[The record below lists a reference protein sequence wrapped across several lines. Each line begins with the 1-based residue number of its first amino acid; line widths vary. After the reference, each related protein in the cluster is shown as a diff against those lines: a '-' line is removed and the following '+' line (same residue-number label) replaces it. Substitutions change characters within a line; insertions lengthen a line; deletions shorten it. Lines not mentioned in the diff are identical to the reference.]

1 MIQIVMK
8 PERAPIVK
16 REGLYGVWMNG
27 NLIFRVRAR
36 NAKHAEEKVMFLMER
51 ETRGKTIDFDLD
63 RFADEFR
70 RFRKFWAEKILQKKE
85 KNDGKED

>member
-63 RFADEFR
+63 RFR
-70 RFRKFWAEKILQKKE
+70 RFWAEKILQKKE
-85 KNDGKED
+85 NDDGKED